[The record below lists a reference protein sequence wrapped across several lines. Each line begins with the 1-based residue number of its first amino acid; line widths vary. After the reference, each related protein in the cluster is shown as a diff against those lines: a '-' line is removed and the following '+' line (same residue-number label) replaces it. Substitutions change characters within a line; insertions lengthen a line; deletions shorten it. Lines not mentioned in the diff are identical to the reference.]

1 MIYMVI
7 RVVIMSGLSQGKGEK
22 DSQVTMDTEKSKKN
36 NYYSWGRTQ
45 ICAVHWNKTWI
56 RV

>member
-45 ICAVHWNKTWI
+45 ICAVH
-56 RV
+56 